1 MKAKSLLFFPVF
13 LLLSAF
19 AVAQSTPYSA
29 PNFSTIFNSPVT
41 TTSRRNNA
49 GTSTDYFYNAKNN
62 KDIEQVVTVRTVDHD
77 IDLDKS
83 STDFYAGQ
91 ASKNMALDDRKDGIY
106 QGHMYVS
113 VQVHN
118 ATRERKVRVI
128 LVNSRT
134 VLILFQQAPVG
145 TDDSADW
152 NTLVNSLVVK

>member
-29 PNFSTIFNSPVT
+29 PNFSAIFNSPVT
-41 TTSRRNNA
+41 TSSSRNNA
-49 GTSTDYFYNAKNN
+49 GTSTDYFYNAKN
-62 KDIEQVVTVRTVDHD
+62 KDIEQAVCLRTIDRD

-91 ASKNMALDDRKDGIY
+91 AAKNMTLDDRKDGVY

-118 ATRERKVRVI
+118 ATMERKVRVI
-128 LVNSRT
+128 LVNSHT
-134 VLILFQQAPVG
+134 VLMLFQQAPVG

>member
-1 MKAKSLLFFPVF
+1 MKAKLRLFFPAF

-41 TTSRRNNA
+41 TTSKRNNA
-49 GTSTDYFYNAKNN
+49 GTSTDYFYNAKN
-62 KDIEQVVTVRTVDHD
+62 KDIEQVVSVRQVDHD

-91 ASKNMALDDRKDGIY
+91 ASKNLTLDDRKDGIY
-106 QGHMYVS
+106 QGHRYVS

-118 ATRERKVRVI
+118 AIKERKVRVI

-134 VLILFQQAPVG
+134 VLMLFQQASLG
-145 TDDSADW
+145 SDDSADW
-152 NTLVNSLVVK
+152 NALVNSLIVK

>member
-1 MKAKSLLFFPVF
+1 MKAKSLLSFAAF

-29 PNFSTIFNSPVT
+29 PNFSTIFNSNVT

-49 GTSTDYFYNAKNN
+49 GTSTDYFYNAKN

-91 ASKNMALDDRKDGIY
+91 ASKNMTLDDRKDGVY
-106 QGHMYVS
+106 QGHIYVS
-113 VQVHN
+113 VLVHN
-118 ATRERKVRVI
+118 ATRERKVRFI

-134 VLILFQQAPVG
+134 VLMLFQQAPVG

-152 NTLVNSLVVK
+152 STLVNSLVVK